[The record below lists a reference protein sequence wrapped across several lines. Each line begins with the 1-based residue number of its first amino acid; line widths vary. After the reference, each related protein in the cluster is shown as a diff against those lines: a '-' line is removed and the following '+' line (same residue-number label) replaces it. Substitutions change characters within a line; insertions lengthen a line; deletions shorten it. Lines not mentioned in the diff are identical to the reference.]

1 MNGPART
8 ESDRLRTVRHIYSR
22 RQEATEATGRWFLL
36 YVIALLL
43 GIYVVPTAY
52 LIGTSLDAAT
62 ATALTGDGALMVI
75 NAVLCLLSALGFLLG
90 TGQGPAYLTPFLAHT
105 LLSGDFER
113 RRVLLRPTLGMMTSV
128 AAAVVGATAIAGF
141 SVLQTGVW
149 GPGHFWLLLSG
160 SLFTGFHCGLFWFL
174 GQRWAAAPR
183 RTVAALLVFLM
194 LTICAAAPLAV
205 PTAIWF
211 SPGGWFALLW
221 TDQALG
227 AALAVSGA
235 AAVVGVALMV
245 VIPSALGGMPART
258 VIAQSRRIADA
269 RLYSSTGSFGDAAEL
284 FRDRPRHRGNA
295 LMRWAVQGPATGLRG
310 AFSGFVADVAAA
322 TRTPRRLVLG
332 FSSMVLGVLLVSL
345 CLGAAGPGSP
355 QEDEDLLLILVPA
368 ILLGT
373 ALLHVGS
380 GAIADGWR
388 SLKDEF
394 DAAPLFGWAAR
405 QATLR
410 RLAWPCAAGLVAVGL
425 GHLTALTASWW
436 LGEHPGATIGWS
448 AVLTGVVLS
457 ARFMQTMRDRQMPLD
472 SLVPIPTPFGDL
484 SGLKVLFWVA
494 EGLVVSLTAAL
505 GMLLLP
511 WAWWAVLL
519 TSAACLAVA
528 VATGWSRTGQA
539 WSTGA
544 PRSRCRNTGLTLS
557 SR

>member
-174 GQRWAAAPR
+174 GQRWAAVPR
-183 RTVAALLVFLM
+183 STAAGLLVCLA
-194 LTICAAAPLAV
+194 LTVFAAAPLVV
-205 PTAIWF
+205 PRAIWF

-221 TDQALG
+221 TEQALG

-235 AAVVGVALMV
+235 VAVVGVALMML
-245 VIPSALGGMPART
+245 IPSALGGMPART
-258 VIAQSRRIADA
+258 LIAQSRRTAHA
-269 RLYSSTGSFGDAAEL
+269 RLYSSTGSFDDAAEL
-284 FRDRPRHRGNA
+284 FRDRPRHRGHA
-295 LMRWAVQGPATGLRG
+295 LMRWAVRGPATGLRG
-310 AFSGFVADVAAA
+310 AFSGFVADLAAA

-345 CLGAAGPGSP
+345 CLGAAGPGSA
-355 QEDEDLLLILVPA
+355 QEEDLLLILVPA
-368 ILLGT
+368 TLLGT
-373 ALLHVGS
+373 ALLHLGS
-380 GAIADGWR
+380 GAVADGWR

-425 GHLTALTASWW
+425 GHLAAQTASWW
-436 LGEHPGATIGWS
+436 FGKHSGTTIGWS
-448 AVLTGVVLS
+448 AVLAGIVLS

-511 WAWWAVLL
+511 WAWWALLL

-544 PRSRCRNTGLTLS
+544 PRSRFMEHED

>member
-1 MNGPART
+1 MSREDAAASLRRVR
-8 ESDRLRTVRHIYSR
+8 RLYQL
-22 RQEATEATGRWFLL
+22 RQAAADPTDRWFT
-36 YVIALLL
+36 
-43 GIYVVPTAY
+43 IYVVLLMVGIYAVPTA
-52 LIGTSLDAAT
+52 IVVGDSLDAAS
-62 ATALTGDGALMVI
+62 AAALTGDGAAVSVSVGFSLLALM
-75 NAVLCLLSALGFLLG
+75 ALLLG
-90 TGQGPAYLTPFLAHT
+90 TVQGPAALTPFLAQT
-105 LLSGDFER
+105 LLDGAIDR
-113 RRVLLRPTLGMMTSV
+113 RRVLLRPVLIAWLLCLLGGV
-128 AAAVVGATAIAGF
+128 AAASVAGTAMVRTAEWGSAELLRFLGAGAAAG
-141 SVLQTGVW
+141 LHLGLL
-149 GPGHFWLLLSG
+149 WL
-160 SLFTGFHCGLFWFL
+160 L
-174 GQRWAAAPR
+174 GQRWGRGAGATMTLLALLPAAWAVLPPLEP
-183 RTVAALLVFLM
+183 AALWLTPGGWLGLVWADQGAS
-194 LTICAAAPLAV
+194 AAWAVSAAVGVVGAVGLLAV
-205 PTAIWF
+205 P
-211 SPGGWFALLW
+211 SVL
-221 TDQALG
+221 QR
-227 AALAVSGA
+227 
-235 AAVVGVALMV
+235 
-245 VIPSALGGMPART
+245 MPARA
-258 VIAQSRRIADA
+258 VIEQSRRVADA
-269 RLYSSTGSFGDAAEL
+269 RLYSSTGSFDDAAEL

-295 LMRWAVQGPATGLRG
+295 LMRWALRGPTTGLRG

-332 FSSMVLGVLLVSL
+332 FSTMVLGVLLVSL
-345 CLGAAGPGSP
+345 CLGAAGPGSS
-355 QEDEDLLLILVPA
+355 QEDEDLLLILMPA

-373 ALLHVGS
+373 ALLHLGS

-436 LGEHPGATIGWS
+436 LGEHSGTTIRWS
-448 AVLTGVVLS
+448 LVLTGIVLS

-519 TSAACLAVA
+519 TSAACLTVA

-544 PRSRCRNTGLTLS
+544 PRSRCRNTGTHAE
-557 SR
+557 

>member
-1 MNGPART
+1 MNGSVRT
-8 ESDRLRTVRHIYSR
+8 ESDRLRTVRRIYSR
-22 RQEATEATGRWFLL
+22 RQEATEATDRWFLL
-36 YVIALLL
+36 YVIALML

-75 NAVLCLLSALGFLLG
+75 NAVLCLLSALGYLLG

-105 LLSGDFER
+105 LLTGDFER
-113 RRVLLRPTLGMMTSV
+113 RRVLIRPTLGMITSV
-128 AAAVVGATAIAGF
+128 AAVVVGATAIAGF

-149 GPGHFWLLLSG
+149 EPGHLGFLLSG

-174 GQRWAAAPR
+174 GQRWAAVPR
-183 RTVAALLVFLM
+183 RTVAGLLVFLV
-194 LTICAAAPLAV
+194 LTMFAAAPLMV
-205 PTAIWF
+205 PAAIWF

-227 AALAVSGA
+227 GALAVSGV
-235 AAVVGVALMV
+235 AAVVGLTMMV
-245 VIPSALGGMPART
+245 LFPSALGGMPART
-258 VIAQSRRIADA
+258 VITQSRRIADA
-269 RLYSSTGSFGDAAEL
+269 RLYSSTGSFDDAAEL
-284 FRDRPRHRGNA
+284 FRARPLHRGHA
-295 LMRWAVQGPATGLRG
+295 LMRWAVRGPTTGLG
-310 AFSGFVADVAAA
+310 SVFSGFIADLAAA
-322 TRTPRRLVLG
+322 LRTPRRLAAGL
-332 FSSMVLGVLLVSL
+332 SSMVLGVLLVSL
-345 CLGAAGPGSP
+345 CLGAASPGST
-355 QEDEDLLLILVPA
+355 QEDDLLLIIVPVV
-368 ILLGT
+368 LLGT
-373 ALLHVGS
+373 VLMHLGS
-380 GAIADGWR
+380 GAVSDGWR

-394 DAAPLFGWAAR
+394 DAAPLFGWSAR

-410 RLAWPCAAGLVAVGL
+410 RLTWPCAAGIVAVGL
-425 GHLTALTASWW
+425 GHLAALTASWW

-472 SLVPIPTPFGDL
+472 SLVPIPTPLGDL
-484 SGLKVLFWVA
+484 SGVKVLFWVA
-494 EGLVVSLTAAL
+494 DGLVVSLTAAL

-519 TSAACLAVA
+519 AAAVCLAVA
-528 VATGWSRTGQA
+528 VVAGWSRTGQV

-544 PRSRCRNTGLTLS
+544 PRSRFMEYGS

>member
-1 MNGPART
+1 MNRSART
-8 ESDRLRTVRHIYSR
+8 ESGRLRTVRRIYSR
-22 RQEATEATGRWFLL
+22 RQEAAGATDRWFLL
-36 YVIALLL
+36 YVIALML

-52 LIGTSLDAAT
+52 VIGISLDAAT
-62 ATALTGDGALMVI
+62 ATALTGDGALKVI

-128 AAAVVGATAIAGF
+128 AASVVGATAIAGF

-284 FRDRPRHRGNA
+284 FRARPRHHGHT
-295 LMRWAVQGPATGLRG
+295 LMRRAVRGSPTGLRG
-310 AFSGFVADVAAA
+310 AFSGFIADLTAAM
-322 TRTPRRLVLG
+322 RTPRRLAVGL
-332 FSSMVLGVLLVSL
+332 SSMVLGVLLVSL
-345 CLGAAGPGSP
+345 CLGAASPGSA
-355 QEDEDLLLILVPA
+355 QEDDLLLIIVPT

-373 ALLHVGS
+373 ALLHLGS
-380 GAIADGWR
+380 GAVADGWR

-405 QATLR
+405 QAALR
-410 RLAWPCAAGLVAVGL
+410 RLAWPCVAGIVTGGL
-425 GHLTALTASWW
+425 GHLAALTASWW
-436 LGEHPGATIGWS
+436 FGEHPGATIGWS

-472 SLVPIPTPFGDL
+472 SLVPIPTPLGDL
-484 SGLKVLFWVA
+484 SGLKVFFWVA
-494 EGLVVSLTAAL
+494 DGLVVSLTAAL

-511 WAWWAVLL
+511 WAWWVVLL
-519 TSAACLAVA
+519 ASAACSAVA
-528 VATGWSRTGQA
+528 VAIGWSRTGQVWNA
-539 WSTGA
+539 GA
-544 PRSRCRNTGLTLS
+544 PRSRLMEHGAHAE
-557 SR
+557 